1 MKDLLVLT
9 KVRLNSLVVFTT
21 AIGYYM
27 GATGPIDPIRMI
39 LACVGTALVAGGAAA
54 FNQVQERNLDMLML
68 RTQSRPLPQGRMT
81 PGFANAVAGAITLAG
96 CGLLYLWGTALAA
109 GIAFVTIILYTL
121 VYTPLKPRTS
131 LATIVGAVP
140 GALPPMIGWAAARG
154 SVELASW
161 SLFLIMFL
169 WQLPHFLA
177 IAWMYRDDYARA
189 SMPMMP
195 VIDANG
201 AMTGRQ
207 AVVYATALVPMSVLP
222 MALGLA
228 GRTYGIGAL
237 VLGMIL
243 AGVAVAFAIN
253 RSRENARTLF
263 LSSIAYLPLLLL
275 LMAAGRR

>member
-189 SMPMMP
+189 SMPMLP